1 MNNKGQTLILFVML
15 LPLLFILLC
24 LVVDIGLLYSEK
36 NKLDNIV
43 KENIEYF
50 LENNIEDAEDE
61 LNKLLYKNIDNVKI
75 ENIDFR
81 DNKLKVEVTKK
92 YKSIFSNILN
102 KDFYKIKI
110 SYIGYKLENKIIIE
124 KE

>member
-1 MNNKGQTLILFVML
+1 MNNKGQTLILFVMI

-102 KDFYKIKI
+102 KDFYKIKV

>member
-43 KENIEYF
+43 KENIKYF
-50 LENNIEDAEDE
+50 LENNIEDDEDE

-75 ENIDFR
+75 ENIDFH

-102 KDFYKIKI
+102 KDFYKIKVF
-110 SYIGYKLENKIIIE
+110 YIGYKLENKIIIE